1 MAGAIDLCFLVV
13 GLPVLAVVAVVRK
26 AVVNIFKTIAEV
38 FILEFVWIF
47 FIKVVRVFVA
57 DSVER
62 ILVNTKELLILD
74 LNIASVAA
82 LFSASFVN
90 LIRGFDDN
98 MVDIGIFV
106 DIANIFKEDLVQT
119 FVVKGAEYLS
129 VDVFRDVVVNL
140 LWYKDMD
147 VNVGLIKPVREALIL
162 DSSGIIT
169 DDVDKIFVTDGVINS
184 FAGVVEACVTFLLES
199 DDVDVLMTLLV
210 DVVDI
215 FVLDTNGTFAV
226 FVVWNIVIN
235 ENEGFVV
242 IIAAVLVLYVVGG
255 TT

>member
-26 AVVNIFKTIAEV
+26 AVVNIFKTIVEV

-74 LNIASVAA
+74 VNIASVAA

-129 VDVFRDVVVNL
+129 VDVFRDVVVDL
-140 LWYKDMD
+140 L
-147 VNVGLIKPVREALIL
+147 
-162 DSSGIIT
+162 
-169 DDVDKIFVTDGVINS
+169 
-184 FAGVVEACVTFLLES
+184 
-199 DDVDVLMTLLV
+199 
-210 DVVDI
+210 
-215 FVLDTNGTFAV
+215 
-226 FVVWNIVIN
+226 
-235 ENEGFVV
+235 
-242 IIAAVLVLYVVGG
+242 
-255 TT
+255 

>member
-26 AVVNIFKTIAEV
+26 AVVNIFKTTVEV

-47 FIKVVRVFVA
+47 SIKVVRVFVA

-74 LNIASVAA
+74 VNIASVAA

-129 VDVFRDVVVNL
+129 VDVFRDVVVDL
-140 LWYKDMD
+140 L
-147 VNVGLIKPVREALIL
+147 
-162 DSSGIIT
+162 
-169 DDVDKIFVTDGVINS
+169 
-184 FAGVVEACVTFLLES
+184 
-199 DDVDVLMTLLV
+199 
-210 DVVDI
+210 
-215 FVLDTNGTFAV
+215 
-226 FVVWNIVIN
+226 
-235 ENEGFVV
+235 
-242 IIAAVLVLYVVGG
+242 
-255 TT
+255 

>member
-13 GLPVLAVVAVVRK
+13 GFPVLAVVAVVRK

-140 LWYKDMD
+140 L
-147 VNVGLIKPVREALIL
+147 
-162 DSSGIIT
+162 
-169 DDVDKIFVTDGVINS
+169 
-184 FAGVVEACVTFLLES
+184 
-199 DDVDVLMTLLV
+199 
-210 DVVDI
+210 
-215 FVLDTNGTFAV
+215 
-226 FVVWNIVIN
+226 
-235 ENEGFVV
+235 
-242 IIAAVLVLYVVGG
+242 
-255 TT
+255 

>member
-13 GLPVLAVVAVVRK
+13 GFPVLAVVAVVRK

-119 FVVKGAEYLS
+119 FVVKGAEYFF
-129 VDVFRDVVVNL
+129 VDEFRDVVVNL
-140 LWYKDMD
+140 L
-147 VNVGLIKPVREALIL
+147 
-162 DSSGIIT
+162 
-169 DDVDKIFVTDGVINS
+169 
-184 FAGVVEACVTFLLES
+184 
-199 DDVDVLMTLLV
+199 
-210 DVVDI
+210 
-215 FVLDTNGTFAV
+215 
-226 FVVWNIVIN
+226 
-235 ENEGFVV
+235 
-242 IIAAVLVLYVVGG
+242 
-255 TT
+255 

>member
-140 LWYKDMD
+140 L
-147 VNVGLIKPVREALIL
+147 
-162 DSSGIIT
+162 
-169 DDVDKIFVTDGVINS
+169 
-184 FAGVVEACVTFLLES
+184 
-199 DDVDVLMTLLV
+199 
-210 DVVDI
+210 
-215 FVLDTNGTFAV
+215 
-226 FVVWNIVIN
+226 
-235 ENEGFVV
+235 
-242 IIAAVLVLYVVGG
+242 
-255 TT
+255 